1 MYILG
6 LGYCTLTVITIVTI
20 YYMVIISWIIFY
32 FVVSINFTS
41 DLGWGSC
48 NHDFN
53 TDSKC
58 DLNIYFFV
66 HISIFLTPSWA
77 FARFIASDIFER
89 ARIYERNNPVSVC
102 YTAYRTHSH
111 LQRMYV
117 HLYDVHKHTSH
128 FNMIINIFF
137 SFGHSFVRPFRP
149 FYMSNHFI
157 ILSECN
163 TVASTTRSLT
173 IYLQKPSS

>member
-53 TDSKC
+53 TERKC
-58 DLNIYFFV
+58 DLNSYFFV
-66 HISIFLTPSWA
+66 HIHIYIYFLDTNHHGSCFFLTSDLYMYIYIYSRVCSYISRLDWFNTKTHALISSA
-77 FARFIASDIFER
+77 FIE
-89 ARIYERNNPVSVC
+89 
-102 YTAYRTHSH
+102 
-111 LQRMYV
+111 
-117 HLYDVHKHTSH
+117 LYIH
-128 FNMIINIFF
+128 
-137 SFGHSFVRPFRP
+137 
-149 FYMSNHFI
+149 I
-157 ILSECN
+157 IL
-163 TVASTTRSLT
+163 
-173 IYLQKPSS
+173 

>member
-89 ARIYERNNPVSVC
+89 ARMYETEQTGVGLL
-102 YTAYRTHSH
+102 YT
-111 LQRMYV
+111 
-117 HLYDVHKHTSH
+117 
-128 FNMIINIFF
+128 I
-137 SFGHSFVRPFRP
+137 
-149 FYMSNHFI
+149 
-157 ILSECN
+157 
-163 TVASTTRSLT
+163 
-173 IYLQKPSS
+173 